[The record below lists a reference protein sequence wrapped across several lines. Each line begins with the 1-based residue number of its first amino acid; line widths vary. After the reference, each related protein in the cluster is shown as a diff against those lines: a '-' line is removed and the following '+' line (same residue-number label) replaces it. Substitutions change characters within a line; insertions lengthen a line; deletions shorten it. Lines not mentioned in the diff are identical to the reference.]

1 MEILIQQEVLRSALQ
16 NIISIIDKSASK
28 PILSNFLL
36 RTVSGENGDHNE
48 AEFSA
53 TDYEISIIE
62 HFPAEVIQAG
72 SICVNAK
79 KVYDICREFQG
90 NDIRI
95 RSTEQ
100 HWVHIT
106 SGASEMRLPLVEVGL
121 YPQTELEQLS
131 ESLALP
137 AQDLKQCIDMT
148 LFASQTNE
156 SRKNLMGVNL
166 SSKEGNLTRWL
177 ATDGHRLAQVLKGV
191 ESASFESVSNVIIP
205 RKALGEIR
213 KAIELFGEEVTI
225 SFDDRVMQFVGSQ
238 VSFKT
243 RLIEGKFP
251 NCDPIIPKDNHLVA
265 IVDRER
271 LVSALRIVSSIS
283 YEKLKPVKLT
293 LTEGKLRL
301 ESEKAEYGE
310 VSDEMEADYSG
321 EDFQVGFNS
330 RYLLD
335 ALGVIQTERVKLEC
349 KNPMSPSVIRAA
361 DDEEYLAVIM
371 PLRIEW

>member
-131 ESLALP
+131 ESLTLP

-156 SRKNLMGVNL
+156 S
-166 SSKEGNLTRWL
+166 
-177 ATDGHRLAQVLKGV
+177 
-191 ESASFESVSNVIIP
+191 VSY
-205 RKALGEIR
+205 
-213 KAIELFGEEVTI
+213 T
-225 SFDDRVMQFVGSQ
+225 
-238 VSFKT
+238 
-243 RLIEGKFP
+243 
-251 NCDPIIPKDNHLVA
+251 HL
-265 IVDRER
+265 
-271 LVSALRIVSSIS
+271 
-283 YEKLKPVKLT
+283 
-293 LTEGKLRL
+293 
-301 ESEKAEYGE
+301 
-310 VSDEMEADYSG
+310 
-321 EDFQVGFNS
+321 
-330 RYLLD
+330 
-335 ALGVIQTERVKLEC
+335 
-349 KNPMSPSVIRAA
+349 RAH
-361 DDEEYLAVIM
+361 ETV
-371 PLRIEW
+371 